1 MTKIP
6 FDRRFTWEAMTKFIA
21 HSAVG
26 DESKHNPHWKT
37 QYYQCGICTIDYDFI
52 TRLENA
58 EEETRWIL
66 EFLDLTGKSLN
77 RISMIYGRN
86 PT

>member
-1 MTKIP
+1 
-6 FDRRFTWEAMTKFIA
+6 MTKFIA

-66 EFLDLTGKSLN
+66 EFLDLTGTALNMDHSLWS
-77 RISMIYGRN
+77 ILHGILHGGSVL
-86 PT
+86 P